1 MTYDIV
7 DACALLA
14 LTPAGTPE
22 AELRSILIAATDI
35 PENRIAVCLAE
46 LNASQMINHLRG
58 LAMLHKA
65 VTGEVQTPAT
75 LKATFQGAVWNDDG
89 EGHTTYKVTVQ
100 DEDGGNSS
108 EITIK
113 NTY

>member
-1 MTYDIV
+1 
-7 DACALLA
+7 
-14 LTPAGTPE
+14 
-22 AELRSILIAATDI
+22 
-35 PENRIAVCLAE
+35 
-46 LNASQMINHLRG
+46 
-58 LAMLHKA
+58 
-65 VTGEVQTPAT
+65 VQTPAT